1 MAARAITF
9 SVQIGSRGFEIARL
23 VAERLKYR
31 YYDWEVTS
39 QAARE
44 AGVSPQTVA
53 AAEQST
59 SGLKRIME
67 RLFAASAF
75 VPDDTTL
82 EGPHTATME
91 AAIRTLTSD
100 DYRSLIEQI
109 VADLAAQGDAVI
121 VGHAAQLVLKQN
133 EGVLKVLVC
142 GSPAARS
149 ARLAADEHMTP
160 EAAAAS
166 VQESDRERINFFK
179 QVYKVDL
186 LDARLY
192 DLCLN
197 TDRLTVEA
205 AVDLVLLYAASVAA
219 PPSPAPA

>member
-1 MAARAITF
+1 MTAKTITF
-9 SVQIGSRGFEIARL
+9 SVQIGSRGFDIARL

-53 AAEQST
+53 AAEQAT

-82 EGPHTATME
+82 EGPNTATME

-100 DYRSLIEQI
+100 DYRGFIER
-109 VADLAAQGDAVI
+109 VVEDLAAEGDVVI
-121 VGHAAQLVLKQN
+121 VGHASQLVLR
-133 EGVLKVLVC
+133 ETPGVLKVLVC
-142 GSPAARS
+142 GSLKTRAE
-149 ARLAADEHMTP
+149 RLAQDESMTL
-160 EAAAAS
+160 ERATAA
-166 VQESDRERINFFK
+166 VQASDRERLNFFK

-186 LDARLY
+186 LDASHY
-192 DLCLN
+192 DLALN
-197 TDRLTVEA
+197 TDYVPLDA
-205 AVDLVLLYAASVAA
+205 AVDLVLLSAAKLNA
-219 PPSPAPA
+219 